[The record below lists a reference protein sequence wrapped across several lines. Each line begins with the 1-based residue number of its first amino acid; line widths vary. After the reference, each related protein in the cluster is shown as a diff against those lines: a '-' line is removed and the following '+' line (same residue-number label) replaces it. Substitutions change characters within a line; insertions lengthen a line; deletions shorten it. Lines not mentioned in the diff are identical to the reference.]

1 MVAHRR
7 PVSQSIRAEQLSYH
21 KFETHLGIMHVG
33 LRGAEFYIEFVT
45 LGEIF
50 VFTLEDL
57 RNMTD
62 GQYDIR
68 VDGND
73 VIRTGNR
80 GGKFVVDLAL
90 TELGFDGVEG
100 VDWEY
105 RGGIG

>member
-1 MVAHRR
+1 MAAHRR
-7 PVSQSIRAEQLSYH
+7 PVSQSVRAEQLSYH

-50 VFTLEDL
+50 VFTLDDL
-57 RNMTD
+57 RNMTG
-62 GQYDIR
+62 GQYTIQ
-68 VDGND
+68 VDGD
-73 VIRTGNR
+73 KVIRTGNR
-80 GGKFVVDLAL
+80 DGKWIMDLAL
-90 TELGFDGVEG
+90 TELGFEGVEG